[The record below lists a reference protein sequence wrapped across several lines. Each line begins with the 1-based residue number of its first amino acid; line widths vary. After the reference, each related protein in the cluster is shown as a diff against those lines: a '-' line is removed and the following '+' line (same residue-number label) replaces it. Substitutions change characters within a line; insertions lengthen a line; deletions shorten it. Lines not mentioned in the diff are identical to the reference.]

1 MFDRSRRRLAYWFTL
16 SMGSILILFAFT
28 LYYIQLREK
37 ISTSDRALYTQSKY
51 IASKTKYQ
59 LDRGKWQ
66 IEPEDISIRA
76 IKALPLGVEV
86 DVTYIRWYDEKG
98 NLLEF
103 IGKDLTGKFQA
114 RSKYQT
120 FNSDRFCQ
128 KNKHR
133 ELLRQLTLPI
143 IQNKVAIGYLQVAN
157 SLCSTQEE
165 LAKTQLLLSLGVPLT
180 LSLTGLVGWFLG
192 GVAMKPTQKS
202 YEQLQR
208 FTADASHELRAP
220 IAAILSNAQVGL
232 LSPESDRIQPR
243 QRLENIV
250 NITKSTSSLISNL
263 LFLAR
268 HEGQLNPDDLEAIDL
283 RIFLQFLIDEFKILA
298 AEKKLNIH
306 SNLSSSAIEIKGDR
320 ELLQQ
325 ALKNLLNNAYKYTSS
340 GGTVRLTL
348 ITKSR
353 RAIVEVEDNGI
364 GIPAEDLPHIF
375 DRFYRVDTARSR
387 ETGGFG
393 LGLAIAQQIIRAH
406 NGQITVES
414 TFDKGTK
421 FQIVLPLIS
430 CPAK

>member
-1 MFDRSRRRLAYWFTL
+1 MFSHSRRRLAYWFTL

-37 ISTSDRALYTQSKY
+37 IRVLDQAIYMQSKY
-51 IASKTKYQ
+51 IASNTQYQ
-59 LDRGKWQ
+59 IDRGKWQ
-66 IEPEDISIRA
+66 IEPDDISIQA

-86 DVTYIRWYDEKG
+86 DIVYIRWYDEKG

-103 IGKDLTGKFQA
+103 IGKDTAGKFQA
-114 RSKYQT
+114 VPKYQT
-120 FNSDRFCQ
+120 FNSDRLCQ
-128 KNKHR
+128 KSKHQ

-143 IQNKVAIGYLQVAN
+143 VRDKVTIGYLQVAN
-157 SLCSTQEE
+157 SLCSTQED

-180 LSLTGLVGWFLG
+180 LGLTGLVGWFLG
-192 GVAMKPTQKS
+192 GVAMKPTQKA

-232 LSPESDRIQPR
+232 LAPEYDRTQPR

-250 NITKSTSSLISNL
+250 NLTKSTSSLISNL

-268 HEGQLNPDDLEAIDL
+268 HEGKLNPEDLEAIDL
-283 RIFLQFLIDEFKILA
+283 RDFLQSLLDDFKIMA
-298 AEKKLNIH
+298 ADK
-306 SNLSSSAIEIKGDR
+306 NLDSIADLCSSAIVIKGDR

-325 ALKNLLNNAYKYTSS
+325 ALKNLLNNAYKYTPS
-340 GGTVRLTL
+340 GGKVRLTL
-348 ITKSR
+348 VTKSR
-353 RAIVEVEDNGI
+353 RAIVGVEDNGI

-387 ETGGFG
+387 DTGGFG
-393 LGLAIAQQIIRAH
+393 LGLAIAKQIIRAH
-406 NGQITVES
+406 NGNITLES
-414 TFDKGTK
+414 TIGKGTK
-421 FQIVLPLIS
+421 FQIALPLI
-430 CPAK
+430 

>member
-1 MFDRSRRRLAYWFTL
+1 MFSHSRRRLAYWFTL

-28 LYYIQLREK
+28 LYYIQLRDK
-37 ISTSDRALYTQSKY
+37 IRILDQAIYMQSKY
-51 IASKTKYQ
+51 IASNTQ
-59 LDRGKWQ
+59 DRLDRGEWQ
-66 IEPEDISIRA
+66 IEPEDISIQA
-76 IKALPLGVEV
+76 IKALPLGIEV
-86 DVTYIRWYDEKG
+86 DIVYIRWYDDKG

-103 IGKDLTGKFQA
+103 IGKDAIEQFQA
-114 RSKYQT
+114 ASKYQT
-120 FNSDRFCQ
+120 INSDRLCK
-128 KNKHR
+128 KNKHQ

-143 IQNKVAIGYLQVAN
+143 VQNKVAIGYLQVAN
-157 SLCSTQEE
+157 SLCSTQED

-180 LSLTGLVGWFLG
+180 LGLTGLVGWFLG

-232 LSPESDRIQPR
+232 LAPADDRTQPR

-250 NITKSTSSLISNL
+250 NLTKSTSSLISNL

-268 HEGQLNPDDLEAIDL
+268 HEGKLNPDDLEAIDL
-283 RIFLQFLIDEFKILA
+283 RDFLQSLFDEFKILA
-298 AEKKLNIH
+298 ADK
-306 SNLSSSAIEIKGDR
+306 NLDSIVDFSSSAIVIKCDR

-325 ALKNLLNNAYKYTSS
+325 ALKNLLNNAYKYTPS
-340 GGTVRLTL
+340 GGKVRLTL
-348 ITKSR
+348 IIKSR
-353 RAIVEVEDNGI
+353 RAIVGIEDNGI

-375 DRFYRVDTARSR
+375 ERFYRVDTARSR
-387 ETGGFG
+387 DTGGFG

-414 TFDKGTK
+414 FVGKGTK
-421 FQIVLPLIS
+421 FQISLPII
-430 CPAK
+430 

>member
-76 IKALPLGVEV
+76 M
-86 DVTYIRWYDEKG
+86 
-98 NLLEF
+98 
-103 IGKDLTGKFQA
+103 KFQA